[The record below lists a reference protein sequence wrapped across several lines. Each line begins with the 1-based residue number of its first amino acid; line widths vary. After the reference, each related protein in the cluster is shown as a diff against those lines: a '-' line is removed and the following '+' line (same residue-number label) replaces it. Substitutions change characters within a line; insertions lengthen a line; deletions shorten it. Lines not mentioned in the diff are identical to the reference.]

1 MLNSRSYFFILNSK
15 KTITNLLKLQLRK
28 IAIQPMDEIKFDNL
42 ALRTLPID
50 PVEENYVR
58 TVSGACF
65 SKVKPTPVKNPKL
78 VACSLDALKLIDIDE
93 KLAKNERQLAEVF
106 SGNVLLPGMD
116 PAAHC
121 YCGHQF
127 GYFSGQLGDG
137 ATMYL
142 GEVINKKNERW
153 ELQFKG
159 AGKTPFSRT
168 ADGRKVL
175 RSSIREFL
183 CSEAIF
189 YLGIPTTRAGTCVT
203 SDDYVIRDI
212 FYDGNPKRERCTIIT
227 RIAQSFIRFGS
238 FEIFK
243 TIDPMTSRKGPS
255 VGRIDILTTLL
266 NYVISTFY
274 PEIQEK
280 HKSNDEDRYAAFF
293 EEIVKR
299 TASLVAHWQCV
310 GWCHGV
316 LNTDNMSIIGVT
328 IDYGPYGFMDR
339 YDPDFICNGS
349 DDSGRYS
356 YKQQPTI
363 CKWNCGKLAEA
374 LAPLLP
380 IAKSRSILN
389 KFDDEFERVYINKM
403 RQKFGLI
410 QKQLET
416 DKDLFE
422 TFFNTMQE
430 TGADFTNSFRAL
442 SLIHLPNT
450 KDFEQSIR
458 LFISTILD
466 QCCDAEEWKFV
477 NKSSVDE
484 RTFGLLQQL
493 AGTNRSLLSQF
504 GFSPELLENESIKRE
519 KAKELEKMTNE
530 SKRKDDEKA
539 WRTFLA
545 MYIDRLKKEIDGDV
559 EKLNVERVRIMK
571 QNNPRM
577 VLRNYLAQ
585 RAIDQAEKDDY
596 SEVRTLLEELKHPY
610 NGSDQ
615 DTIQLPK
622 PDETTTGA
630 EALPPTTDTSQ
641 KHATGACLK
650 PTIYESKAPSNASRI
665 RVT

>member
-1 MLNSRSYFFILNSK
+1 MFNNRTYRSILHSK
-15 KTITNLLKLQLRK
+15 TTIFNLLNLHLK
-28 IAIQPMDEIKFDNL
+28 ISTIQPMEGIKFDNL
-42 ALRTLPID
+42 ALRVLPID
-50 PVEENYVR
+50 QVQENYVR

-78 VACSLDALKLIDIDE
+78 VAYSSDALKLIDIDE
-93 KLAKNERQLAEVF
+93 EATKDERQLAQVF
-106 SGNVLLPGMD
+106 SGNVLLQGMD

-142 GEVINKKNERW
+142 GEIINKKNERW
-153 ELQFKG
+153 ELQLKG
-159 AGKTPFSRT
+159 AGKTPYSRT

-189 YLGIPTTRAGTCVT
+189 CLGIPTTRAGTCVT

-212 FYDGNPKRERCTIIT
+212 YYDGNPKQERCTIIS
-227 RIAQSFIRFGS
+227 RIAQTFIRFGS
-238 FEIFK
+238 FEICK
-243 TIDPMTSRKGPS
+243 TIDPLTSRKGPS
-255 VGRIDILTTLL
+255 VGRYDILKTLL

-274 PEIQEK
+274 PEIEEK
-280 HKSNDEDRYAAFF
+280 YKSKDEDKYSAFF

-299 TASLVAHWQCV
+299 TASLVAQWQCV

-316 LNTDNMSIIGVT
+316 LNTDNMSIVGVT

-339 YDPDFICNGS
+339 YDPSFICNGS

-356 YKQQPTI
+356 YKQQPSI

-380 IAKSRSILN
+380 IEKSKLILN
-389 KFDDEFERVYINKM
+389 KFDEEYERVYMNKM

-410 QKQLET
+410 QKELET
-416 DKDLFE
+416 DRQLID
-422 TFFNTMQE
+422 TFLNTLEM
-430 TGADFTNSFRAL
+430 TGADFTNSFRTL

-450 KDFEQSIR
+450 KDFDESIR

-484 RTFGLLQQL
+484 RTYGILRSL
-493 AGTNRSLLSQF
+493 AGTNTAILSQF
-504 GFSPELLENESIKRE
+504 GFSPELLENEERKRQ
-519 KAKELEKMTNE
+519 KFKELEKMTNE

-539 WRTFLA
+539 WRSFLEI
-545 MYIDRLKKEIDGDV
+545 YIARLKKEIDGNN
-559 EKLNVERVRIMK
+559 EQLNIKRIRTMK
-571 QNNPRM
+571 KNNPRM

-585 RAIDQAEKDDY
+585 RAIERAEQGDY
-596 SEVRTLLEELKHPY
+596 SEVRNLLKELKHPY
-610 NGSDQ
+610 EGDDQ
-615 DTIQLPK
+615 DTIDLPK
-622 PDETTTGA
+622 PDETTIGA
-630 EALPPTTDTSQ
+630 EALLPVPDTTQ

-650 PTIYESKAPSNASRI
+650 PTIYESKAPSNACRI

>member
-1 MLNSRSYFFILNSK
+1 MLNKQTYSSILHNK
-15 KTITNLLKLQLRK
+15 KLIFHLVNFHLKKLAR
-28 IAIQPMDEIKFDNL
+28 QPMEGIKFDNL

-50 PVEENYVR
+50 SVQENYVR

-65 SKVKPTPVKNPKL
+65 SKVKPTRVKNPKL
-78 VACSLDALKLIDIDE
+78 VAYSSDALRLIDIDE
-93 KLAKNERQLAEVF
+93 ETANNERQLAEIF

-137 ATMYL
+137 EYL
-142 GEVINKKNERW
+142 GEIINRKNERW
-153 ELQFKG
+153 ELQLKG
-159 AGKTPFSRT
+159 AGKTPYSRT

-183 CSEAIF
+183 CSEAMF
-189 YLGIPTTRAGTCVT
+189 YLDIPTTRSGTCVT

-212 FYDGNPKRERCTIIT
+212 YYDGNPKQERCTIIT
-227 RIAQSFIRFGS
+227 RIAQTFIRFGS

-243 TIDPMTSRKGPS
+243 PIDPLTGRKGPS
-255 VGRIDILTTLL
+255 VGRYDILKTLL

-274 PEIQEK
+274 PEIEAK
-280 HKSNDEDRYAAFF
+280 YGSADVDKYAAFF

-299 TASLVAHWQCV
+299 TASLVAQWQCV

-316 LNTDNMSIIGVT
+316 LNTDNMSIVGVT

-339 YDPDFICNGS
+339 YDPGFICNGS

-356 YKQQPTI
+356 YKQQPSI

-380 IAKSRSILN
+380 IEKSKLILN
-389 KFDDEFERVYINKM
+389 KFDEEYERVYMNKM

-410 QKQLET
+410 QKELET
-416 DKDLFE
+416 DKQLID
-422 TFFNTMQE
+422 TFLNTME
-430 TGADFTNSFRAL
+430 MTGADFTNSFRAL
-442 SLIHLPNT
+442 SLIHLPNA
-450 KDFEQSIR
+450 KDFDQSIC

-477 NKSSVDE
+477 NKSSIDA
-484 RTFGLLQQL
+484 RTYELLKSL
-493 AGTNRSLLSQF
+493 AGTNNAILSQF
-504 GFSPELLENESIKRE
+504 GFSAELLENDKRKRE
-519 KAKELEKMTNE
+519 KSKELENMTNE

-539 WRTFLA
+539 WRLFLQI
-545 MYIDRLKKEIDGDV
+545 YIERLQKEIDENNDQ
-559 EKLNVERVRIMK
+559 LNNKRIEIMK
-571 QNNPRM
+571 KNNPRM

-585 RAIDQAEKDDY
+585 RAIDQAEQGDY
-596 SEVRTLLEELKHPY
+596 SEVRNLLNELKRPY
-610 NGSDQ
+610 EGHDQ
-615 DTIQLPK
+615 DTIELPK
-622 PDETTTGA
+622 PDETTIGA
-630 EALPPTTDTSQ
+630 EVLLPVLDTTQ
-641 KHATGACLK
+641 KHTTGACLK
-650 PTIYESKAPSNASRI
+650 PTIYESKAPSNACRI